1 MDQAFKLRTILFF
14 VLMIPAVFV
23 LAEGTK
29 ITPPQNKFPLSHDVE
44 IGKEAAGQVRQE
56 LPLLPENGDIDT
68 YVKRVGQGLVVA
80 IPSDYS
86 HPEFHYEFRVVNV
99 SDINAFALPGGPMFV
114 NRGMIESAH
123 NEGEMAGVMAH
134 EISHVALRH
143 GTAQETK
150 AQKPGIQLGAIGA
163 TIAGALGGNIGKI
176 AGQVGSAG
184 LGLVMNKFSRED
196 ETQADVLG
204 AQIMAKAGYNPQDL
218 ANMFKT
224 IEKEAGSGGPQW
236 MSDHPNPGNR
246 YDRISQEAKLVTIAS
261 GVRSN
266 QAAEFSQAQTTLK
279 AMPKAKTTSEIE
291 AAKNTNNSSAN
302 TGNAPISAN
311 VERPAGQFVDFE
323 QKGLF
328 GLSVP
333 ANWKQLRDNSSVTF
347 APTGAYGAQQGRSV
361 VTHGAIVGVAAA
373 QSNDL
378 TSASDRFVEGVLQG
392 NSYLSGRSPYTRVRL
407 GNWTG
412 LQRRLTGLSPVTRR
426 QEIVDVSTALIGN
439 GQLLYIAQI
448 VPSDE
453 QDVYRNAFLQML
465 NSVHAVK

>member
-1 MDQAFKLRTILFF
+1 
-14 VLMIPAVFV
+14 
-23 LAEGTK
+23 
-29 ITPPQNKFPLSHDVE
+29 LSHDVE
-44 IGKEAAGQVRQE
+44 VGKQAAAEVRQE
-56 LPLLPENGDIDT
+56 LPLLPENGDVDA
-68 YVKRVGQGLVVA
+68 YVKRVGQGLVAA
-80 IPSDYS
+80 IPMEYAHS
-86 HPEFHYEFRVVNV
+86 EFHYEFRVVNV

-150 AQKPGIQLGAIGA
+150 AQNPLFQIGAIGA
-163 TIAGALGGNIGKI
+163 TVLGTAGGNVGKAI
-176 AGQVGSAG
+176 GQVGGAG

-204 AQIMAKAGYNPQDL
+204 AQIMAKAGYDPQDL

-224 IEKEAGSGGPQW
+224 IEKEAGSNGPQW

-246 YDRISQEAKLVTIAS
+246 YERISQEAKLLTIAA

-266 QAAEFSQAQTTLK
+266 QTTEFSAAQAALK
-279 AMPKAKTTSEIE
+279 AMPKTKTTAEIE
-291 AAKNTNNSSAN
+291 AAKKTSAPAN
-302 TGNAPISAN
+302 AGNATISAN
-311 VERPAGQFVDFE
+311 VERPSGQYINFE
-323 QKGLF
+323 QKGLV

-333 ANWKQLRDNSSVTF
+333 GNWKQMRDDSSVTF
-347 APTGAYGAQQGRSV
+347 APSGAYGTQQGHSV
-361 VTHGAIVGVAAA
+361 VTHGAVVGVAAA
-373 QSNDL
+373 QTNDL
-378 TSASDRFVEGVLQG
+378 TAASNQFVEGVLQG
-392 NSYLSGRSPYTRVRL
+392 NSYLSGRSATARARL

-439 GQLLYIAQI
+439 GQLLYILQI

-453 QDVYRNAFLQML
+453 ESLYRNAFVQML
-465 NSVHAVK
+465 NSLHPLR